1 METTEKTKF
10 DEWEDMKEC
19 VDCNKCVHYWDNSC
33 DGSKIAS
40 EGSTRLCKT
49 FEAIRRVDIPQQ
61 IEALQK
67 RVERLER
74 GRMWDLVLILLLNL
88 GMLFHVIGS
97 HVLGG

>member
-1 METTEKTKF
+1 MEEKTKF
-10 DEWEDMKEC
+10 DEWEDMREC
-19 VDCNKCVHYWDNSC
+19 VDCNKCVHYYNNAC

-67 RVERLER
+67 RVESLER
-74 GRMWDLVLILLLNL
+74 SRTGTLILILLLNL
-88 GMLFHVIGS
+88 GMLFHSIS
-97 HVLGG
+97 HMVAR

>member
-1 METTEKTKF
+1 METTEKQKF
-10 DEWEDMKEC
+10 DEWEDMREC

-67 RVERLER
+67 RVESLER
-74 GRMWDLVLILLLNL
+74 GRMWTLILIILVDL
-88 GMLFHVIGS
+88 GMIFHSIS
-97 HVLGG
+97 HMLGG

>member
-1 METTEKTKF
+1 METTEKQKF

-67 RVERLER
+67 RVEWL
-74 GRMWDLVLILLLNL
+74 GRCHTVTLILYLLLVL
-88 GMLFHVIGS
+88 GMALHSVS
-97 HVLGG
+97 HMVGG

>member
-1 METTEKTKF
+1 MGTTEKQKF
-10 DEWEDMKEC
+10 DEWEDMREC
-19 VDCNKCVHYWDNSC
+19 VDCNKCVHYYDNSC

-74 GRMWDLVLILLLNL
+74 GQLLDSISNILIGIGLVLHIIT
-88 GMLFHVIGS
+88 HIV
-97 HVLGG
+97 GG

>member
-1 METTEKTKF
+1 METTEKQKF
-10 DEWEDMKEC
+10 DEWEDMREC

-61 IEALQK
+61 IEELQK
-67 RVERLER
+67 RVERAER
-74 GRMWDLVLILLLNL
+74 DRRNLWIMCLLLNL
-88 GMLFHVIGS
+88 GALFHAIS
-97 HVLGG
+97 HIVGG